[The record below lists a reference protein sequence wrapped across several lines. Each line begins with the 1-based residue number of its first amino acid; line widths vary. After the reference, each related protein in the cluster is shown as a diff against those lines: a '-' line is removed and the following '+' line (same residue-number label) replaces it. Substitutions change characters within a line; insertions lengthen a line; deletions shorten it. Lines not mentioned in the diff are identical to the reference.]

1 MYMNHL
7 FTLKARI
14 ILLACIVC
22 QFGIK
27 AQAATHAK
35 TDTTL
40 AGKSDT
46 TLVKKADTSYS
57 IKTDTSLSIKAGST
71 MVIRADTTLVINA
84 DAALIAKVQDAI
96 AKKAE
101 AVLAAPEQKSDTTK
115 KADTTK
121 KLDTGSKITIVP
133 QPTDGTIQVKN
144 TSNTTTV
151 DGVIQVR
158 SAAGT
163 TLKDTT
169 TNALSLS
176 NPAPGSQQAA
186 KTQDPAIVKDT
197 QTAPPAA
204 PPVSA
209 PASTTDAASTAVKTD
224 PAVTTVKTD
233 AATTATDTTLAKK
246 TDTTL
251 MKKADTTLVKRSD
264 TTIVQKDTTSAIT
277 VIKAQSAYLEVGGA
291 GLAISANF
299 DSRFHKERNGWGYKV
314 GVGFFTDG
322 GNTVFTV
329 PFQINYL
336 IGEHSH
342 MLELGA
348 GTTFLNSTGTNKGT
362 SKFEFDKVTGFIGTA
377 TIGYRFQPVA
387 KGLTFRLEFTPILY
401 DEGLLPIGGVSVGY
415 TFK

>member
-1 MYMNHL
+1 MNHL

-40 AGKSDT
+40 ARKSDT
-46 TLVKKADTSYS
+46 TLAKKADTSYS
-57 IKTDTSLSIKAGST
+57 IKADTSLSIKAGST

-96 AKKAE
+96 AKKAD
-101 AVLAAPEQKSDTTK
+101 AVLAAAPEQKADTIKKSDTTK
-115 KADTTK
+115 KVN
-121 KLDTGSKITIVP
+121 TGSRITIVP

-151 DGVIQVR
+151 DGVIQVK

-176 NPAPGSQQAA
+176 NPTLGSQPAA

-197 QTAPPAA
+197 QTAPP
-204 PPVSA
+204 VSA
-209 PASTTDAASTAVKTD
+209 PASNTDASTAVKTD

-233 AATTATDTTLAKK
+233 ATTTAVTDTTLAKK

-264 TTIVQKDTTSAIT
+264 TTIVQKDTTAAIT
-277 VIKAQSAYLEVGGA
+277 EIKAQSAYLEVGGA

-299 DSRFHKERNGWGYKV
+299 DSRFKKERNGWGYKV
-314 GVGFFTDG
+314 GLGFFTSG

-348 GTTFLNSTGTNKGT
+348 GTTFLNSTGTNTGT

-387 KGLTFRLEFTPILY
+387 KGITVRLEFTPILY
-401 DEGLLPIGGVSVGY
+401 DEGLLPIGGISVGY